1 MKLRKAPLIDLAFG
15 IGATFEALGECA
27 GYLVTKSPD
36 LLEMAKDSGI
46 AAGACFAKAAGSY
59 IPAFWEECK
68 ERKAEDPTVNGSGMV
83 LNLGA
88 GIINEIVK
96 NSIRYQSKSVAYNAL
111 TAECL
116 ASTFANAVELH
127 YKK

>member
-27 GYLVTKSPD
+27 GYLVTKNQY

-46 AAGACFAKAAGSY
+46 AAGACFAKVAGSY
-59 IPAFWEECK
+59 FASASDDCK
-68 ERKAEDPTVNGSGMV
+68 ERRAEDPYVNGTGMG
-83 LNLGA
+83 LNLIV
-88 GIINEIVK
+88 GIANEVIK
-96 NSIRYQSKSVAYNAL
+96 NSIGYQSKSVTYNAL

-116 ASTFANAVELH
+116 ASGFANAVELH